1 MMILLSQAY
10 VLGKIWG
17 IETNNK
23 SYLKSLSKSWTF
35 DLFIKNN
42 FKIFLQ
48 EHGIIS
54 YLEFLNLRER
64 NWKEWINHF
73 NRYNLS
79 PKIWYNIAPQKWRF
93 KVTDHWKKND
103 VFGMREKE
111 ILLIYEKCDES
122 SIFCIN
128 SLIEGTK
135 KSNKLFRNNLFTS
148 KLFDSNQ
155 NSLTKKFLQ
164 FGEKSNDNN
173 NNITNKIHKYFFIKN
188 RKRIFPHCL
197 TNEKNIFFEYNL
209 LLWFVPEFLERKN
222 ENKYEKIWN
231 LDTSVTKYKNLE
243 IFRNKEL
250 LRERDLNQSI
260 RQWRWESRNYEKR
273 FEKLGNLA
281 SLMTF
286 MQNQETMVSLS
297 RKMRK
302 DLDLFRLFFRRNNNL
317 NRLAINSEHRL
328 PRLLD
333 DQFLIYKLMSPSLN
347 FKQRVKKLS
356 NLENIDEYSL
366 DINLSKNRK
375 KILVSHNSLN
385 LEDILLSK
393 RRREFR
399 ILNSLTLSRNRNG
412 KLNDNLLKRIR
423 EQNPIVGKDINKI
436 IKRFIWSSYRFE
448 DLACMN
454 RFWFST
460 MNGSRF
466 SLLRFRMY
474 PIA

>member
-10 VLGKIWG
+10 VLRKIWG

-23 SYLKSLSKSWTF
+23 SYLKCLSKSWTF

-48 EHGIIS
+48 KHGILS
-54 YLEFLNLRER
+54 YFKLFNFREK
-64 NWKEWINHF
+64 NWKEWINYF

-79 PKIWYNIAPQKWRF
+79 PRVWYSIAPQKWRF
-93 KVTDHWKKND
+93 EVSEHWKKKK
-103 VFGMREKE
+103 VFDIGEKE
-111 ILLIYEKCDES
+111 ILLISEKLDES
-122 SIFCIN
+122 STFYIN
-128 SLIEGTK
+128 SLMERTGK
-135 KSNKLFRNNLFTS
+135 NNKLFRNNLFTS
-148 KLFDSNQ
+148 KFFDSNQ
-155 NSLTKKFLQ
+155 NLLTHKFLQ
-164 FGEKSNDNN
+164 LNEKSGDDDV
-173 NNITNKIHKYFFIKN
+173 IANKIHKYFFILKK
-188 RKRIFPHCL
+188 KRIFPHSL
-197 TNEKNIFFEYNL
+197 AGINNILFEYNL
-209 LLWFVPEFLERKN
+209 LLWFVPEFVERKDGK
-222 ENKYEKIWN
+222 KYKKIWS
-231 LDTSVTKYKNLE
+231 LDTSLTKYKNLE

-250 LRERDLNQSI
+250 LRERELNQSI

-273 FEKLGNLA
+273 FEKLGNMA

-302 DLDLFRLFFRRNNNL
+302 DLDLFRLFFRRNNNF

-333 DQFLIYKLMSPSLN
+333 DQFLIYKLISPSLN
-347 FKQRVKKLS
+347 FKQRAKKLL

-366 DINLSKNRK
+366 DKNLSKNQK
-375 KILVSHNSLN
+375 KILVLRNSLN

-399 ILNSLTLSRNRNG
+399 ILNCLTLQKG
-412 KLNDNLLKRIR
+412 KNQKLDDTLLKTPQGRD
-423 EQNPIVGKDINKI
+423 PIILKDANKI
-436 IKRFIWSSYRFE
+436 IKCFIWSSYRFE

-454 RFWFST
+454 RFWFGT

-466 SLLRFRMY
+466 SMLKFRMY
-474 PIA
+474 PIV

>member
-1 MMILLSQAY
+1 MILLSQAY
-10 VLGKIWG
+10 VLRKIWG
-17 IETNNK
+17 IKTNNK
-23 SYLKSLSKSWTF
+23 SYLKCLSKSWTF

-42 FKIFLQ
+42 FKFFLR

-54 YLEFLNLRER
+54 YFELLNFREK

-79 PKIWYNIAPQKWRF
+79 PKVWYNIAPQKWRF
-93 KVTDHWKKND
+93 KVSEHWKKNK
-103 VFGMREKE
+103 VFGIGEKQ
-111 ILLIYEKCDES
+111 ILLTSEKLDQS
-122 SIFCIN
+122 STFCIN
-128 SLIEGTK
+128 SIVERTR
-135 KSNKLFRNNLFTS
+135 KSNKLFSNNLFTF
-148 KLFDSNQ
+148 KFLDSNQ
-155 NSLTKKFLQ
+155 NLLTNKFLQ
-164 FGEKSNDNN
+164 FSGRSGNDNI
-173 NNITNKIHKYFFIKN
+173 ITNKIHKYFFIFNK
-188 RKRIFPHCL
+188 KRIFPHSL
-197 TNEKNIFFEYNL
+197 AEKKNIFFEYNL
-209 LLWFVPEFLERKN
+209 LLRFIPEFIERKGGS
-222 ENKYEKIWN
+222 KYKKIWN
-231 LDTSVTKYKNLE
+231 LDTSLTKYKNLE

-250 LRERDLNQSI
+250 LREREINQSI

-273 FEKLGNLA
+273 FKKLGNMA

-302 DLDLFRLFFRRNNNL
+302 DLDLFRLFFRRNNNF

-333 DQFLIYKLMSPSLN
+333 DQFLIYKLISPSLN
-347 FKQRVKKLS
+347 FKQRAKKLS

-366 DINLSKNRK
+366 DKNLSKNQK
-375 KILVSHNSLN
+375 KSLVSCNSLN

-399 ILNSLTLSRNRNG
+399 ILNCLTLQKGKNQ
-412 KLNDNLLKRIR
+412 KLNDNLFKRT
-423 EQNPIVGKDINKI
+423 QGQDPIVEGNANKI
-436 IKRFIWSSYRFE
+436 IKCFIWSSYRFE
-448 DLACMN
+448 DLACIN

-466 SLLRFRMY
+466 SMLRFRMY
-474 PIA
+474 PIV

>member
-1 MMILLSQAY
+1 MIILLSQAY
-10 VLGKIWG
+10 VLRKIWG
-17 IETNNK
+17 IKTNNK
-23 SYLKSLSKSWTF
+23 SYLKCLSKSWTF

-54 YLEFLNLRER
+54 YLEFSNFREK

-79 PKIWYNIAPQKWRF
+79 SRVWYSIAPQKWRF
-93 KVTDHWKKND
+93 KVTEHWKKNKG
-103 VFGMREKE
+103 FGLREKE
-111 ILLIYEKCDES
+111 ILLISKKLDES
-122 SIFCIN
+122 SIFSIN
-128 SLIEGTK
+128 SLSEGTK

-148 KLFDSNQ
+148 KFFDSNQ
-155 NSLTKKFLQ
+155 NPLINKFLQ
-164 FGEKSNDNN
+164 FSEKSNN
-173 NNITNKIHKYFFIKN
+173 NNILTNKIHKYFFSKN
-188 RKRIFPHCL
+188 KKRVFPHFL
-197 TNEKNIFFEYNL
+197 INEKNIFFEYNY
-209 LLWFVPEFLERKN
+209 LLWFVPEFVEQKN
-222 ENKYEKIWN
+222 RNKYKKIRN
-231 LDTSVTKYKNLE
+231 FETPVRKYKNLE

-250 LRERDLNQSI
+250 LRERELNQSI

-273 FEKLGNLA
+273 FKKLGNMA

-302 DLDLFRLFFRRNNNL
+302 DLDLFRLFFRRNNNF

-333 DQFLIYKLMSPSLN
+333 DQFLIYKLISPSLN
-347 FKQRVKKLS
+347 FKQRVKKIS

-366 DINLSKNRK
+366 DINLSKNQK
-375 KILVSHNSLN
+375 EILVQRNSLN

-399 ILNSLTLSRNRNG
+399 ILNSLTLQRNKNG
-412 KLNDNLLKRIR
+412 KLNDNLLKKI
-423 EQNPIVGKDINKI
+423 QGQDLIVVKNINKI

-460 MNGSRF
+460 MNGSRL
-466 SLLRFRMY
+466 SMLRFRMY
-474 PIA
+474 PIV

>member
-1 MMILLSQAY
+1 MILPSQAY
-10 VLGKIWG
+10 VLRRIWG
-17 IETNNK
+17 MKTNNK
-23 SYLKSLSKSWTF
+23 SYLKCLSKSWTF

-54 YLEFLNLRER
+54 YLEFLNFREK
-64 NWKEWINHF
+64 NWKKWINYF

-79 PKIWYNIAPQKWRF
+79 PKVWYSIAPQKWRF
-93 KVTDHWKKND
+93 KVTEHWKKNK
-103 VFGMREKE
+103 VFGIREKE
-111 ILLIYEKCDES
+111 NLLISEKLDES

-128 SLIEGTK
+128 PLIEGAK
-135 KSNKLFRNNLFTS
+135 KSNKLFTNNLFTS
-148 KLFDSNQ
+148 KFFDSNQ
-155 NSLTKKFLQ
+155 DPLTKRSLQ
-164 FGEKSNDNN
+164 FGEKSNNN
-173 NNITNKIHKYFFIKN
+173 NNNIITNKIHKDFFIKN
-188 RKRIFPHCL
+188 KERNFPHCL
-197 TNEKNIFFEYNL
+197 ANEKNIFFEYNL
-209 LLWFVPEFLERKN
+209 LLWFAPEFVEQKDRD
-222 ENKYEKIWN
+222 KYKKIWD

-250 LRERDLNQSI
+250 LRERELNQSI

-273 FEKLGNLA
+273 FRKLGNLA

-286 MQNQETMVSLS
+286 MQNQETTVSLS
-297 RKMRK
+297 GKMRK
-302 DLDLFRLFFRRNNNL
+302 DLDLFRLFFRRNNNF

-333 DQFLIYKLMSPSLN
+333 DQFLIYKLISPSLN

-356 NLENIDEYSL
+356 NFGNIDEYSL
-366 DINLSKNRK
+366 NINQK
-375 KILVSHNSLN
+375 KILVSRNSLN

-399 ILNSLTLSRNRNG
+399 ILNSLTLQRNKNG
-412 KLNDNLLKRIR
+412 EFNENFLKKIQG
-423 EQNPIVGKDINKI
+423 QNPIVEKNINEI

-448 DLACMN
+448 DLVCMN
-454 RFWFST
+454 RFRFNT

-466 SLLRFRMY
+466 SMLRFRMY
-474 PIA
+474 PIV

>member
-1 MMILLSQAY
+1 MIILLSQAY
-10 VLGKIWG
+10 VLRKIWG
-17 IETNNK
+17 IKTNNK
-23 SYLKSLSKSWTF
+23 SYLKYLSKSWTF

-48 EHGIIS
+48 EHGIQS
-54 YLEFLNLRER
+54 YLELLNFREK

-79 PKIWYNIAPQKWRF
+79 PNVWYSIAPQKWRF
-93 KVTDHWKKND
+93 KVSEHWKKNK
-103 VFGMREKE
+103 VFGIREKE
-111 ILLIYEKCDES
+111 ILLFSDKFDES
-122 SIFCIN
+122 STFCIN
-128 SLIEGTK
+128 YLVEGTQ

-148 KLFDSNQ
+148 KFFDSNR
-155 NSLTKKFLQ
+155 SLLTNKFLQ
-164 FGEKSNDNN
+164 FSKKSGGDNI
-173 NNITNKIHKYFFIKN
+173 ITNKIHKYFFIFKK
-188 RKRIFPHCL
+188 KRIFPHSL
-197 TNEKNIFFEYNL
+197 TSKKNVFFEYNL
-209 LLWFVPEFLERKN
+209 LLWFVPEFVEQKN
-222 ENKYEKIWN
+222 RNKYKKMWN
-231 LDTSVTKYKNLE
+231 LDTSITKYKNLE

-250 LRERDLNQSI
+250 LRERELNQSI

-273 FEKLGNLA
+273 FKKLGNMA

-302 DLDLFRLFFRRNNNL
+302 DLDLFRLFFRRNNNF

-333 DQFLIYKLMSPSLN
+333 DQFLIYKLISPFLN

-366 DINLSKNRK
+366 DINLSKNQK
-375 KILVSHNSLN
+375 KFLVLRNSLN
-385 LEDILLSK
+385 LEDILVSK

-399 ILNSLTLSRNRNG
+399 ILNCLTLQRSKNK
-412 KLNDNLLKRIR
+412 KLNDNLSKKTQGRDQII
-423 EQNPIVGKDINKI
+423 EKNMNKI

-466 SLLRFRMY
+466 SMLRFRMY
-474 PIA
+474 PIV